1 MLTIHHLY
9 ADMMNLYGDRG
20 NVISIKK
27 RCEWRGIPVEVVDVG
42 LGEKVKPTGCDLFL
56 FGGGQDR
63 EQALLAEDLSGSKGA
78 DLRTMVEDGGVI
90 LGVCGGYQ
98 LMGHSYETPEGEKL
112 PGVGIFD
119 LHTEPRKPDE
129 ERLIGNVLVSVQA
142 PEIGEAREIVGFE
155 NHGGRT
161 NIGKDGTEGARR
173 LNAYGTYLHGSLLP
187 KNPWLTDQL
196 ILNVLRCTDE
206 SFELEPLDDTME
218 GRAFSAV
225 ASGESRVCSSR
236 SGIISRILDVLIWPS
251 MMTCETCIPCGP
263 NSRAMDCASALKP
276 NLPTASAENLALP
289 RSAADAPVSRM
300 VPCPASTIAGS
311 TSRAA

>member
-1 MLTIHHLY
+1 LQLTIHHLY

-27 RCEWRGIPVEVVDVG
+27 RCEWRSIPVDVVDVG
-42 LGEKVKPTGCDLFL
+42 LGERIRSTGCDLFL

-63 EQALLAEDLSGSKGA
+63 EQALLAEDLAGSKGA
-78 DLRTMVEDGGVI
+78 DLRAIVGDGGVV

-119 LHTEPRKPDE
+119 LYTEPRKPDE
-129 ERLIGNVLVSVQA
+129 GRLIGNVLVRVKA
-142 PEIGEAREIVGFE
+142 PETGETREIVGFE

-161 NIGKDGTEGARR
+161 YLGDGLEPLGEVVVGYGNNGKDGTEGARR

-196 ILNVLRCTDE
+196 ILNALHRVNE
-206 SFELEPLDDTME
+206 SFELEPLDDATE
-218 GRAFSAV
+218 LSAFSSV
-225 ASGESRVCSSR
+225 AGRV
-236 SGIISRILDVLIWPS
+236 
-251 MMTCETCIPCGP
+251 
-263 NSRAMDCASALKP
+263 
-276 NLPTASAENLALP
+276 
-289 RSAADAPVSRM
+289 
-300 VPCPASTIAGS
+300 AG
-311 TSRAA
+311 RR

>member
-1 MLTIHHLY
+1 MRLTVHHLY
-9 ADMMNLYGDRG
+9 SDMMNLYGDRG

-27 RCEWRGIPVEVVDVG
+27 RCEWRGIPVDVVDVG
-42 LGEKVKPTGCDLFL
+42 LGEKVEPTGRDLFL

-63 EQALLAEDLSGSKGA
+63 EQALLAEDLAGSKGA
-78 DLRTMVEDGGVI
+78 DLRAIVENGGVV

-129 ERLIGNVLVSVQA
+129 ERLIGNVLVRVEA
-142 PEIGEAREIVGFE
+142 PETGETREIVGFE

-161 NIGKDGTEGARR
+161 YLGDGLEPLGGIVVGHGNNGEDGTEGARR

-196 ILNVLRCTDE
+196 ILNALRRVDDG
-206 SFELEPLDDTME
+206 FELEPLDDAAE
-218 GRAFSAV
+218 HSAFSSV
-225 ASGESRVCSSR
+225 ARRV
-236 SGIISRILDVLIWPS
+236 
-251 MMTCETCIPCGP
+251 
-263 NSRAMDCASALKP
+263 
-276 NLPTASAENLALP
+276 
-289 RSAADAPVSRM
+289 
-300 VPCPASTIAGS
+300 AG
-311 TSRAA
+311 RR

>member
-1 MLTIHHLY
+1 MKLTIHHLY

-27 RCEWRGIPVEVVDVG
+27 RCEWRGILVEVVDVG
-42 LGEKVKPTGCDLFL
+42 LGEDISPTGCDLFL

-78 DLRTMVEDGGVI
+78 DLRAIVEDWGVV

-98 LMGHSYETPEGEKL
+98 LMGHFYETPEGKKL
-112 PGVGIFD
+112 PGIGVFD

-129 ERLIGNVLVSVQA
+129 ERLIGNVLARVRG
-142 PEIGEAREIVGFE
+142 PEDGEWREVVGFE

-161 NIGKDGTEGARR
+161 YLGDGMEPLGEVVVGFGNNGKDGTEGARR

-196 ILNVLRCTDE
+196 ILNALRRMDDA
-206 SFELEPLDDTME
+206 FELEPLDDAAERTAFE
-218 GRAFSAV
+218 AVVARIVGR
-225 ASGESRVCSSR
+225 R
-236 SGIISRILDVLIWPS
+236 
-251 MMTCETCIPCGP
+251 
-263 NSRAMDCASALKP
+263 
-276 NLPTASAENLALP
+276 
-289 RSAADAPVSRM
+289 
-300 VPCPASTIAGS
+300 PA
-311 TSRAA
+311 

>member
-27 RCEWRGIPVEVVDVG
+27 RCEWRGISVEVVDVG
-42 LGEKVKPTGCDLFL
+42 LGERVRPTGRDLFL

-63 EQALLAEDLSGSKGA
+63 EQALLADDLSGSKGA
-78 DLRTMVEDGGVI
+78 DLRAIVEDGGVI

-98 LMGHSYETPEGEKL
+98 LMGHHYETPEGEKL

-129 ERLIGNVLVSVQA
+129 ARLIGNVLVDVPA
-142 PEIGEAREIVGFE
+142 PETADERRIVGFE

-161 NIGKDGTEGARR
+161 YLGDTEPLGRVVAGFGNNGRDGTEGARR

-196 ILNVLRCTDE
+196 ILNALRRTDD
-206 SFELEPLDDTME
+206 SLELEPLEDSVE
-218 GRAFSAV
+218 RRAFESM
-225 ASGESRVCSSR
+225 SGRLVGGR
-236 SGIISRILDVLIWPS
+236 
-251 MMTCETCIPCGP
+251 
-263 NSRAMDCASALKP
+263 
-276 NLPTASAENLALP
+276 
-289 RSAADAPVSRM
+289 
-300 VPCPASTIAGS
+300 
-311 TSRAA
+311 

>member
-1 MLTIHHLY
+1 MERTRLTIHHLY

-42 LGEKVKPTGCDLFL
+42 LGERVRPTGRDLFL

-63 EQALLAEDLSGSKGA
+63 EQALLADDLSGSKGA
-78 DLRTMVEDGGVI
+78 DLRAIVEDGGVI

-98 LMGHSYETPEGEKL
+98 LMGHHYETPEGEKL

-129 ERLIGNVLVSVQA
+129 ARLIGNVLVDVPA
-142 PEIGEAREIVGFE
+142 PETADERRIVGFE

-161 NIGKDGTEGARR
+161 YLGGTEPLGRVVAGFGNNGRDGTEGARR

-196 ILNVLRCTDE
+196 ILNALRRTDD
-206 SFELEPLDDTME
+206 SFELEPLEDSVE
-218 GRAFSAV
+218 RRAFEAM
-225 ASGESRVCSSR
+225 SGRLVGGR
-236 SGIISRILDVLIWPS
+236 
-251 MMTCETCIPCGP
+251 
-263 NSRAMDCASALKP
+263 
-276 NLPTASAENLALP
+276 
-289 RSAADAPVSRM
+289 
-300 VPCPASTIAGS
+300 
-311 TSRAA
+311 

>member
-1 MLTIHHLY
+1 VRRIKLTIHHLY

-42 LGEKVKPTGCDLFL
+42 LGERISPTGCDLFL

-78 DLRTMVEDGGVI
+78 DLRAIVEDGGVV

-98 LMGHSYETPEGEKL
+98 LMGHHYETPDGEKL
-112 PGVGIFD
+112 PGVGVFD

-129 ERLIGNVLVSVQA
+129 PRLIGNVLVRVRA
-142 PEIGEAREIVGFE
+142 PESEAREVREIVGFE

-161 NIGKDGTEGARR
+161 RLGATEPLGEVVVGFGNNGEDGTEGARR

-196 ILNVLRCTDE
+196 ILNALRRVDE
-206 SFELEPLDDTME
+206 TFELEPLDDAAE
-218 GRAFSAV
+218 RRAFESV
-225 ASGESRVCSSR
+225 AGRV
-236 SGIISRILDVLIWPS
+236 
-251 MMTCETCIPCGP
+251 
-263 NSRAMDCASALKP
+263 
-276 NLPTASAENLALP
+276 
-289 RSAADAPVSRM
+289 
-300 VPCPASTIAGS
+300 AG
-311 TSRAA
+311 RR